1 MKQQIHFEDLFQET
15 LADIYDAERQIA
27 AALPKMIAAS
37 SAEELSAFLESHLE
51 ETKEHISRLDDIFE
65 RIAVQPDSTECK
77 PMQALLSEG
86 ARLIS
91 TYEKSAALDVA
102 LIAAAQKVEHYE
114 ISSYNAASALAE
126 TLSQQDAFDLLQETL
141 EEETDADAT
150 LGEICDSIL
159 TGDADTEI
167 EEEVEEEDEVSETE
181 S

>member
-1 MKQQIHFEDLFQET
+1 MKQPIQFEDLFQDT
-15 LADIYDAERQIA
+15 LADLYDAERQIA

-51 ETKEHISRLDDIFE
+51 ETKEHIARLDQLFE
-65 RIAVQPDSTECK
+65 RMAAQPDATESK

-91 TYEKSAALDVA
+91 AFEKSPALDVA

-114 ISSYNAASALAE
+114 IAGYNAAAALAE
-126 TLSQQDAFDLLQETL
+126 TLGQQDDFDVLQETL

-150 LGEICDSIL
+150 LGEICDAVL
-159 TGDADTEI
+159 TGEADTAVD
-167 EEEVEEEDEVSETE
+167 EEVEEEDELSETE
-181 S
+181 G